1 MIKSQARQP
10 LISPLIIFTVLTI
23 LFAQSSLASG
33 MLATLS
39 ETSQAQYQ
47 QSHQD
52 HGHDVTDTRNDH
64 LSLQNLQQLHD
75 GTASTLS
82 QLFLNPARLCCPE
95 TGPSVPAEYS
105 QTNYIPPHI
114 PPDNPP
120 PRKSIVIT

>member
-1 MIKSQARQP
+1 MINSQPRQP
-10 LISPLIIFTVLTI
+10 LISPLIIFTVLTV
-23 LFAQSSLASG
+23 LFAQASLAGG
-33 MLATLS
+33 MFSALS
-39 ETSQAQYQ
+39 EASQRGYQ

-52 HGHDVTDTRNDH
+52 HGHDVTDTRSDH

-95 TGPSVPAEYS
+95 ADPSVPAEYN
-105 QTNYIPPHI
+105 QIQYLPPHI

-120 PRKSIVIT
+120 PRKSTVTA